1 MMALAGV
8 TSELD
13 ATISKLANGTL
24 ALASQM
30 LKSARPPLRLGKVR
44 LVWANQPLA
53 SDSRTFP
60 SDKRQLASGSQPLAS
75 ANPRSGLVNR
85 RLGFG
90 TPGMA
95 RGVRAAQIPNPG
107 LPKMVTPPSS
117 R

>member
-1 MMALAGV
+1 MVSLAGA

-13 ATISKLANGTL
+13 PAISKLANGTL

-44 LVWANQPLA
+44 LVSANQPSA

-60 SDKRQLASGSQPLAS
+60 SGKRQLAS

-85 RLGFG
+85 RLGFA
-90 TPGMA
+90 TRGMA
-95 RGVRAAQIPNPG
+95 RGVRAAQKPNPG
-107 LPKMVTPPSS
+107 ITNRWLHL
-117 R
+117 